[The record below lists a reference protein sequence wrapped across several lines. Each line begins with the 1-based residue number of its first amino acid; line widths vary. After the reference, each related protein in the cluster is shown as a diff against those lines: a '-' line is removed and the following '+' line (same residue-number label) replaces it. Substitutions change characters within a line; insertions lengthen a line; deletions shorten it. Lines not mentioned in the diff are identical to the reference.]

1 MFGDE
6 DVRTKSLTQT
16 DEVDDYVAARP
27 TGLFGNLVDV
37 APKDTLGSNFTLE
50 NQIKVD
56 NDQMLFEIEEID
68 EIDSQ
73 ATDEEADDAY
83 NQDYT

>member
-1 MFGDE
+1 
-6 DVRTKSLTQT
+6 
-16 DEVDDYVAARP
+16 
-27 TGLFGNLVDV
+27 
-37 APKDTLGSNFTLE
+37 
-50 NQIKVD
+50 
-56 NDQMLFEIEEID
+56 MLFEIEETD